1 VSLYGR
7 ALPSAYSQAAIDGP
21 FSRMGRTPAAR
32 SSETTSA
39 VTASTRRLRAAA
51 RNAGLNFPAGTLVGF
66 HVAVATGDTKV
77 LVTGGGGFI
86 GSTLVDRLLHDG
98 YSVRVLDNFATGRRE
113 NLEAAFDAIE
123 LIEGDLQS
131 YERVHNAISG
141 CELVFHEGALP
152 SVPRSVQDP
161 LTSNAVNITGTLN
174 VLLAARDAGVR
185 RVVYASSS
193 SVYGANE
200 ELPKREDQRPV
211 PIAPY
216 AVSKL
221 AGEGHCR
228 SFWHVYG
235 LETVALRYFNVFGPR
250 QDPASQYAAV
260 IPMFITAFL
269 DGHRPTIYGDG
280 EQSRD
285 FTYIENVLEATLL
298 AAQADGVAG
307 ETFNV
312 ASGERISLNA
322 LIAELRELTG
332 KDIEPTYTD
341 PRPGDVRHSL
351 ADVSKARE
359 ALGYRPLIDAR
370 AGLRR
375 TLAFY
380 QENRTAV
387 PTGDIPR
394 QELR

>member
-1 VSLYGR
+1 VS
-7 ALPSAYSQAAIDGP
+7 I
-21 FSRMGRTPAAR
+21 
-32 SSETTSA
+32 
-39 VTASTRRLRAAA
+39 
-51 RNAGLNFPAGTLVGF
+51 
-66 HVAVATGDTKV
+66 GDTKV

-86 GSTLVDRLLHDG
+86 GSNLVDRLLHDG
-98 YSVRVLDNFATGRRE
+98 YIVHVLDNFATGRRE
-113 NLEAAFDAIE
+113 NLGDVLGEIE

-131 YERVHNAISG
+131 YERVHNAIRG

-152 SVPRSVQDP
+152 SVPRSIQDP

-174 VLLAARDAGVR
+174 VLLAARDEGVR

-200 ELPKREDQRPV
+200 ELPKREDHHPV

-250 QDPASQYAAV
+250 QDPTSQYSAV

-269 DGHRPTIYGDG
+269 DDQRPTIYGDG

-285 FTYIENVLEATLL
+285 FTYIENVVEATLL
-298 AAQADGVAG
+298 AGRADGVAG

-312 ASGERISLNA
+312 ASGERISLNT

-332 KDIEPTYTD
+332 KAIEPTYTD

-359 ALGYRPLIDAR
+359 ALGYDPAVNAR
-370 AGLRR
+370 EGLRR
-375 TLAFY
+375 VFSWYEERRASGGTAAF
-380 QENRTAV
+380 V
-387 PTGDIPR
+387 
-394 QELR
+394 